1 MKHEIVLT
9 RGDLTLRPLSP
20 TDGPALREL
29 VDAVMWAGNSAPL
42 PVDGA
47 AMSAHLAELIER
59 EGTFAFAVEQGGEL
73 VGRTSLYDLVPGPR
87 VEVGHTVYARR
98 VWGTSVNPGRKPLL
112 FGHAFE
118 EWTLERVALRRDHRN
133 ARSHAAIARLGATF
147 EGTLRRF
154 RPAADGTIADV
165 DYFSVVR
172 EEWPA
177 VRAGLE
183 ARLAA

>member
-1 MKHEIVLT
+1 M
-9 RGDLTLRPLSP
+9 
-20 TDGPALREL
+20 
-29 VDAVMWAGNSAPL
+29 
-42 PVDGA
+42 
-47 AMSAHLAELIER
+47 
-59 EGTFAFAVEQGGEL
+59 
-73 VGRTSLYDLVPGPR
+73 
-87 VEVGHTVYARR
+87 
-98 VWGTSVNPGRKPLL
+98 NPGCKLLL

-118 EWTLERVALRRDHRN
+118 EWALERVALRCDHRN

>member
-1 MKHEIVLT
+1 MYLGDETPWAPSQALATGALRKTPENRRPGPP
-9 RGDLTLRPLSP
+9 RGD
-20 TDGPALREL
+20 
-29 VDAVMWAGNSAPL
+29 
-42 PVDGA
+42 GA
-47 AMSAHLAELIER
+47 W
-59 EGTFAFAVEQGGEL
+59 T
-73 VGRTSLYDLVPGPR
+73 PR
-87 VEVGHTVYARR
+87 RR
-98 VWGTSVNPGRKPLL
+98 
-112 FGHAFE
+112 
-118 EWTLERVALRRDHRN
+118 RN

-177 VRAGLE
+177 VRTGLE

>member
-9 RGDLTLRPLSP
+9 RGDLTLRPLAP
-20 TDGPALREL
+20 EDGPALREL
-29 VDAVMWAGNSAPL
+29 VDAAMWAGNSAPL

-59 EGTFAFAVEQGGEL
+59 EGAFAFAVEQGGEL
-73 VGRTSLYDLVPGPR
+73 VGRTSLYDLVPGLR

-98 VWGTSVNPGRKPLL
+98 VWGTSVNPGCKLLL

-118 EWTLERVALRRDHRN
+118 KWALERVALRCDHRN

-154 RPAADGTIADV
+154 RPAADGTCLLYTSDAAD
-165 DYFSVVR
+165 
-172 EEWPA
+172 E
-177 VRAGLE
+177 
-183 ARLAA
+183 